1 MIIKYFNIFLWWTLS
16 SLLLFSL
23 SSAYVVGKPS
33 QNVNK
38 TSRSTFNDITLSAQ
52 FFDTTTIDTSVKR
65 GSHPLEFPEMLEK
78 KKHSYRTRTEW
89 DGSKALV
96 DRGRVVDFVWA
107 GSTAILSP
115 NPYSKGLAI
124 AGMACSVTGWALEAL
139 RKVPEPKA
147 VSYACS
153 TLSFLGAFWNAW
165 LSRNTIQQAYLDFI
179 GKTPPGENFFSAH
192 EMATMFTGGR
202 TARDN
207 SYFGQFEQKL
217 ANDTI
222 KVFNSAKGILFHD
235 PKDKYSVVTLSA
247 MIGASKDKPAT
258 IAISKDLRLEHPYL
272 KAWWETS
279 GSNIVLRTHSVSLH
293 QKDKLQKR
301 LSHEGEQPC
310 IDEIEEVEY
319 SNDKLYACNERAEG
333 EYPAQVMYGE
343 NFYGDEQQWERTDYN
358 IGAEAG
364 EDNGGIPFANRVM
377 TDADAN
383 QWSDAC
389 LCLQDNGQWIST
401 GAVQLARDGESYYGQ
416 DACYAGNCGADG
428 F

>member
-65 GSHPLEFPEMLEK
+65 GSHPLEFPEMVRLETNRDSKNPSTNKFLVEK
-78 KKHSYRTRTEW
+78 KKHSYRTRSEW

-115 NPYSKGLAI
+115 NPYSKKLAI

-147 VSYACS
+147 VRYACS

-202 TARDN
+202 TARDD
-207 SYFGQFEQKL
+207 SYFG
-217 ANDTI
+217 
-222 KVFNSAKGILFHD
+222 
-235 PKDKYSVVTLSA
+235 
-247 MIGASKDKPAT
+247 
-258 IAISKDLRLEHPYL
+258 
-272 KAWWETS
+272 
-279 GSNIVLRTHSVSLH
+279 
-293 QKDKLQKR
+293 
-301 LSHEGEQPC
+301 
-310 IDEIEEVEY
+310 
-319 SNDKLYACNERAEG
+319 
-333 EYPAQVMYGE
+333 
-343 NFYGDEQQWERTDYN
+343 
-358 IGAEAG
+358 
-364 EDNGGIPFANRVM
+364 
-377 TDADAN
+377 
-383 QWSDAC
+383 
-389 LCLQDNGQWIST
+389 
-401 GAVQLARDGESYYGQ
+401 
-416 DACYAGNCGADG
+416 
-428 F
+428 